1 MLMFVQVFFIYIKC
15 VVQDKKTYSY
25 TKFRLRMSQTNN
37 QEEQQHATI
46 LLRLNRISLL
56 FVIHCI
62 NIFSHNPTPTEKKK
76 KKPEVLL
83 SYLSQMIPLFFLH
96 LSKQVASCS
105 TNTVRSS
112 LDLLN
117 APSVY
122 CRVGMTE
129 SRSDL
134 ERPHDHSR
142 KVREGSRQS
151 AAQRWETIIGA
162 IVGRL
167 LLM

>member
-76 KKPEVLL
+76 EKARSFAE
-83 SYLSQMIPLFFLH
+83 LFISDDPSLF
-96 LSKQVASCS
+96 
-105 TNTVRSS
+105 SS
-112 LDLLN
+112 LVQTGGVLQHKH
-117 APSVY
+117 
-122 CRVGMTE
+122 
-129 SRSDL
+129 
-134 ERPHDHSR
+134 RPVQFR
-142 KVREGSRQS
+142 PP
-151 AAQRWETIIGA
+151 
-162 IVGRL
+162 
-167 LLM
+167 